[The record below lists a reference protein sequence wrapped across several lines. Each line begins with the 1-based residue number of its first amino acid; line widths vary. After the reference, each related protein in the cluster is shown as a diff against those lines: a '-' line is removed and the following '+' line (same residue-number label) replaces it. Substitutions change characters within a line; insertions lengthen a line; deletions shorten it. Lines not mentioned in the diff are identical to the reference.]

1 MKEKKQLLTKELGAK
16 IYGIIYLIAFLFY
29 LILIGIDITQPIKK
43 ETFDLLGNFLFYA
56 GGGFFAI
63 IGFGNTNIL
72 TGLIKK

>member
-1 MKEKKQLLTKELGAK
+1 MKEKQLLTKELGAK
-16 IYGIIYLIAFLFY
+16 IYSIIYLIVFFAY
-29 LILIGIDITQPIKK
+29 PTLIGIDIFQPVKQ
-43 ETFDLLGNFLFYA
+43 ETFDNLGRFLFYA

>member
-1 MKEKKQLLTKELGAK
+1 MKEKQLLTKELGAK
-16 IYGIIYLIAFLFY
+16 IYSTIYLIAFLFY
-29 LILIGIDITQPIKK
+29 LIFIAIDIFYLPIKQ
-43 ETFDLLGNFLFYA
+43 ETFDNLGRFLFYA

>member
-1 MKEKKQLLTKELGAK
+1 MKEKQLLTKELGAK
-16 IYGIIYLIAFLFY
+16 IYSTIYLIAFLCY
-29 LILIGIDITQPIKK
+29 LILIGIDIFQPIKQ
-43 ETFDLLGNFLFYA
+43 ETFDNLGRFLFYA